1 MSSDLKA
8 FLYGWGFLIAFLV
21 IRYLLRKNSEKKQ
34 RNYASNLFGL
44 AEASVDTQKKLS
56 DKRQILHFKT
66 NKGAYE
72 FALVSLVN
80 GFGTMNFFHVGI
92 IQGKPF
98 GKKKE
103 VQKKIKGDVETV
115 TNEISKYKIKV
126 AYQGKEIEVVAT
138 RTDDLS
144 GEKKPAY
151 KVGDLII
158 VTDLSQS
165 LRDKMQGKP
174 RNENLDYNFMTLGK
188 VTPAFNVKKM
198 DFIR

>member
-1 MSSDLKA
+1 MNGSIGAALI
-8 FLYGWGFLIAFLV
+8 GWGILIAFLV
-21 IRYLLRKNSEKKQ
+21 IKHFVRKKDYSDVSHQQNVIDEIVKKRKESEKTKIL
-34 RNYASNLFGL
+34 YFKSNKAAF
-44 AEASVDTQKKLS
+44 
-56 DKRQILHFKT
+56 
-66 NKGAYE
+66 E
-72 FALVSLVN
+72 FALMSLMN
-80 GFGTMNFFHVGI
+80 GFGTMNFNHLGVI
-92 IQGKPF
+92 KGKPF

-103 VQKKIKGDVETV
+103 VQEKIKGDVEIV

-138 RTDDLS
+138 RTDNLS
-144 GEKKPAY
+144 AEKKPTY

-174 RNENLDYNFMTLGK
+174 RNKNLDYNFMTLAK